1 MSWAGHEYAPPVKP
15 SALPDQSGK
24 VIVITGGTSGIGLET
39 AVALAGAGTTVVL
52 SSRTPAK
59 VDAAVAHVKSGTG
72 KPDVHGLT
80 LDLASFASI
89 RGAADQLLNQWPQIH
104 VLINNAGVYL
114 SERQLTEDGIEMTF
128 GTNHLGHFLLTEL
141 LIDRLRASPPARVVN
156 VSSVGHRF
164 TRSMNFDD
172 LQSERHYAIQEAYTR
187 SKLAN
192 ILFTKELARREAGN
206 GVTAFAVHPGNI
218 RSGFGQDGDA
228 TGLMGFG
235 LKLIRPFIAGPKL
248 GAAASVYVAVAPGIE
263 SKTGG
268 YFQRSP
274 VGGYRSVHES
284 KPSAAA
290 RDPEAAARLWR
301 VSEELIAGVGTTAS

>member
-1 MSWAGHEYAPPVKP
+1 M
-15 SALPDQSGK
+15 LPDQHGK
-24 VIVITGGTSGIGLET
+24 VFVITGATSGIGRET
-39 AVALAGAGTTVVL
+39 AVALAGAGGSVVVA
-52 SSRTPAK
+52 SRNQAK
-59 VDAAVAHVKSGTG
+59 VGAAVTEIQRAAASE
-72 KPDVHGLT
+72 DVHGLE

-89 RGAADQLLNQWPQIH
+89 RSGADQLLAQWPQIH

-114 SERQLTEDGIEMTF
+114 SERQLTEDGFEMTF
-128 GTNHLGHFLLTEL
+128 GINHLGHFLLTNL
-141 LIDRLRASPPARVVN
+141 LLERLRASAPARVVN

-192 ILFTKELARREAGN
+192 VLFTKELARREAAN
-206 GVTAFAVHPGNI
+206 GVTSFAVHPGNI

-228 TGLMGFG
+228 TGVMGGG
-235 LKLIRPFIAGPKL
+235 LRFVRIFLAGPAV
-248 GAAASVYVAVAPGIE
+248 GAAASVYTAVTPGLE
-263 SKTGG
+263 ARTGG

-284 KPSAAA
+284 KPSKAA
-290 RDPEAAARLWR
+290 RDPEAAARLWQ
-301 VSEELIAGVGTTAS
+301 VSEELVASVTAS